1 MRSQKTKINLL
12 FIGDPDS
19 GYLSNINSLSLH
31 QISIFMSFE
40 SLGLSHNIIHSVK
53 KLGYLKPFPIQEQA
67 VPVILQGKDLMGIA
81 QTGSGKTACFVMPIL
96 EKLQNSEVK
105 KDRNVQ
111 VLILVPTRE
120 LAIQIDEVF
129 RAFTENLKRDIRT
142 MAVYGG
148 VSINPQMKGMFGV
161 EILIATPGRLLDLID
176 HNALSI
182 SGIQHLV
189 IDEADKMFQ
198 LGFGEEMNK
207 LFAMMPVVKQTTL
220 FSATLN
226 DKVSE
231 MKERLSINPVIIE
244 IKKEEVEIDNIEQLA
259 YHVSPENKG
268 PFLRYLIKEKKVEK
282 ALIFV
287 SSTRSADNL
296 VEKLKKNKIKA
307 VAIHSQKSQGARR
320 NNLEEFKVNG
330 AQILVATDLI
340 GRGIH
345 IESLP
350 CVINYELP
358 RSPLDY
364 IHRIGRTGRAGEKGT
379 AINILTDDELQHF
392 RVIQK
397 KMGRKVTLQRTE
409 GVDLHGY

>member
-1 MRSQKTKINLL
+1 
-12 FIGDPDS
+12 
-19 GYLSNINSLSLH
+19 
-31 QISIFMSFE
+31 MSFE
-40 SLGLSHNIIHSVK
+40 SLGLSHNIIRSVK

-81 QTGSGKTACFVMPIL
+81 QTGSGKTACFVMPVL
-96 EKLQNSEVK
+96 EKLQNAEVK

-129 RAFTENLKRDIRT
+129 RAFTDNLKREIRT

-148 VSINPQMKGMFGV
+148 VSINPQMKGLFGV
-161 EILIATPGRLLDLID
+161 EVLIATPGRLLDLID

-182 SGIQHLV
+182 SGIKHLIV
-189 IDEADKMFQ
+189 DEADKMFQ
-198 LGFGEEMNK
+198 LGFEEELNK
-207 LFAMMPVVKQTTL
+207 LFALMPVAKQTTL

-226 DKVSE
+226 DKVAE
-231 MKERLSINPVIIE
+231 IKERLAINPTLIE

-259 YHVSPENKG
+259 YHVSPESKG

-282 ALIFV
+282 ALVFV

-364 IHRIGRTGRAGEKGT
+364 VHRIGRTGRANEKGT
-379 AINILTDDELQHF
+379 AISILTDDELQHF

-397 KMGRKVTLQRTE
+397 KMGRKVPLQRTE
-409 GVDLHGY
+409 GLDLHGY

>member
-1 MRSQKTKINLL
+1 
-12 FIGDPDS
+12 
-19 GYLSNINSLSLH
+19 
-31 QISIFMSFE
+31 MSFE
-40 SLGLSHNIIHSVK
+40 SLGLSHNIIRSVN

-96 EKLQNSEVK
+96 EKLQNAEVK

-129 RAFTENLKRDIRT
+129 RAFTENLKREIRT

-161 EILIATPGRLLDLID
+161 EVLIATPGRLLDLID

-198 LGFGEEMNK
+198 LGFGEEMNM
-207 LFAMMPVVKQTTL
+207 LFGMMPVVKQTTL

-231 MKERLSINPVIIE
+231 MKERLSINPTIIE

-268 PFLRYLIKEKKVEK
+268 PFLRYLINEKKVEK

-307 VAIHSQKSQGARR
+307 VAIHSQKSQGARK

-330 AQILVATDLI
+330 AQILVATDLL

-364 IHRIGRTGRAGEKGT
+364 IHRIGRTGRANEKGT
-379 AINILTDDELQHF
+379 AISILTDDELQHF

-409 GVDLHGY
+409 GIDLHGY

>member
-1 MRSQKTKINLL
+1 
-12 FIGDPDS
+12 
-19 GYLSNINSLSLH
+19 
-31 QISIFMSFE
+31 MSFE
-40 SLGLSHNIIHSVK
+40 SLGLSHNIIRSVK

-67 VPVILQGKDLMGIA
+67 VPIILQGKDLMGIA

-105 KDRNVQ
+105 KDRNIQ
-111 VLILVPTRE
+111 ILILVPTRE
-120 LAIQIDEVF
+120 LAIQIDDVF
-129 RAFTENLKRDIRT
+129 RAFTENLKREVRT

-161 EILIATPGRLLDLID
+161 EVLIATPGRLLDLID

-182 SGIQHLV
+182 SEIKHLV

-207 LFAMMPVVKQTTL
+207 LFALMPVAKQTTL

-226 DKVSE
+226 DKVAE
-231 MKERLSINPVIIE
+231 MKERLSINPTIIE

-364 IHRIGRTGRAGEKGT
+364 IHRIGRTGRANEKGT
-379 AINILTDDELQHF
+379 AISILTDDELQHF

-409 GVDLHGY
+409 GIDLHGY

>member
-1 MRSQKTKINLL
+1 
-12 FIGDPDS
+12 
-19 GYLSNINSLSLH
+19 
-31 QISIFMSFE
+31 MSFE

-53 KLGYLKPFPIQEQA
+53 KMGYLKPFPIQEQA

-96 EKLQNSEVK
+96 EKLQNAEVK
-105 KDRNVQ
+105 KDRNIE

-120 LAIQIDEVF
+120 LAIQIEDVF
-129 RAFTENLKRDIRT
+129 KAFKDNLKREIQT

-148 VSINPQMKGMFGV
+148 VSINPQMKGMYGV
-161 EILIATPGRLLDLID
+161 EVLIATPGRLLDLID

-182 SGIQHLV
+182 SRIKHLV
-189 IDEADKMFQ
+189 VDEADKMFQ

-207 LFAMMPVVKQTTL
+207 LFAMMPVAKQTTL

-226 DKVSE
+226 DKVAE
-231 MKERLSINPVIIE
+231 IKERLSINPVMIE

-259 YHVSPENKG
+259 YHVAPENKG

-287 SSTRSADNL
+287 SSTKSADNL

-379 AINILTDDELQHF
+379 AISILTDDELQHF

-397 KMGRKVTLQRTE
+397 KMGKKVTLQRTE
-409 GVDLHGY
+409 DIDLHGY

>member
-1 MRSQKTKINLL
+1 
-12 FIGDPDS
+12 
-19 GYLSNINSLSLH
+19 
-31 QISIFMSFE
+31 MSFE
-40 SLGLSHNIIHSVK
+40 SLGLSHNIIRSVN

-96 EKLQNSEVK
+96 EKLQNADVK
-105 KDRNVQ
+105 KGRNIQ

-129 RAFTENLKRDIRT
+129 KAFTGNLKREIRT

-161 EILIATPGRLLDLID
+161 EVLIATPGRLLDLID

-182 SGIQHLV
+182 SGIRHLV

-207 LFAMMPVVKQTTL
+207 LFALMPVVKQTTL

-226 DKVSE
+226 DKVAE
-231 MKERLSINPVIIE
+231 MKEKLSINPVIIE
-244 IKKEEVEIDNIEQLA
+244 IKKEEVEIENIEQLA
-259 YHVSPENKG
+259 YHVAPENKG

-282 ALIFV
+282 ALVFV

-345 IESLP
+345 IESMP

-364 IHRIGRTGRAGEKGT
+364 IHRIGRTGRANEKGT
-379 AINILTDDELQHF
+379 AISILTDDELQHF

-397 KMGRKVTLQRTE
+397 KMGKKVTLQRTE
-409 GVDLHGY
+409 GIDLHGY

>member
-1 MRSQKTKINLL
+1 
-12 FIGDPDS
+12 
-19 GYLSNINSLSLH
+19 
-31 QISIFMSFE
+31 MSFE
-40 SLGLSHNIIHSVK
+40 SLGLSQNIIRSVK

-96 EKLQNSEVK
+96 EKLQNAEVK

-120 LAIQIDEVF
+120 LAIQIDEVC
-129 RAFTENLKRDIRT
+129 RAFTENLKREVRT

-161 EILIATPGRLLDLID
+161 EVLIATPGRLLDLID

-182 SGIQHLV
+182 SGIKHLV

-207 LFAMMPVVKQTTL
+207 LFAMMPVAKQTIL

-226 DKVSE
+226 DKVAE
-231 MKERLSINPVIIE
+231 MKERLSINPTIIE

-282 ALIFV
+282 ALVFV

-320 NNLEEFKVNG
+320 NNLEEFKVDG

-364 IHRIGRTGRAGEKGT
+364 IHRIGRTGRANEKGT
-379 AINILTDDELQHF
+379 AISILTDDELQHF

-409 GVDLHGY
+409 GIDLHGY

>member
-1 MRSQKTKINLL
+1 
-12 FIGDPDS
+12 
-19 GYLSNINSLSLH
+19 
-31 QISIFMSFE
+31 MSFE
-40 SLGLSHNIIHSVK
+40 SLGLSHNIIRSVN

-96 EKLQNSEVK
+96 EKLQNSEIK

-129 RAFTENLKRDIRT
+129 RAFTENLKREVRT

-409 GVDLHGY
+409 GIDLHGY

>member
-1 MRSQKTKINLL
+1 
-12 FIGDPDS
+12 
-19 GYLSNINSLSLH
+19 
-31 QISIFMSFE
+31 MSFE
-40 SLGLSHNIIHSVK
+40 SLGLSSNIIHSVK

-67 VPVILQGKDLMGIA
+67 IPVILQGKDLVGIA

-96 EKLQNSEVK
+96 EKLQNAEVK
-105 KDRNVQ
+105 KDRNAQ

-129 RAFTENLKRDIRT
+129 RTFTENLKREIRT

-148 VSINPQMKGMFGV
+148 VSINPQMKGLFGV
-161 EILIATPGRLLDLID
+161 EVLIATPGRLLDLID

-198 LGFGEEMNK
+198 LGFGEEMDK
-207 LFAMMPVVKQTTL
+207 LFGMMPVMKQTTL
-220 FSATLN
+220 FSATL
-226 DKVSE
+226 DGKVSE
-231 MKERLSINPVIIE
+231 MKKRISMNPTLIE
-244 IKKEEVEIDNIEQLA
+244 IKKEEVEIDHIEQLA
-259 YHVSPENKG
+259 YHVAPENKG

-287 SSTRSADNL
+287 SSTKSADNL

-397 KMGRKVTLQRTE
+397 KMGKKVTLQRTE
-409 GVDLHGY
+409 GIDLHGY

>member
-1 MRSQKTKINLL
+1 
-12 FIGDPDS
+12 
-19 GYLSNINSLSLH
+19 
-31 QISIFMSFE
+31 MSFE
-40 SLGLSHNIIHSVK
+40 SLGLSSNIIRSVK

-67 VPVILQGKDLMGIA
+67 VPVILHGKNLMGIA

-96 EKLQNSEVK
+96 DKLQKTEVK
-105 KDRNVQ
+105 KDRKVQ

-129 RAFTENLKRDIRT
+129 KAFTDNLNREIRT

-161 EILIATPGRLLDLID
+161 EVLIATPGRLLDLID
-176 HNALSI
+176 HNAVSI
-182 SGIQHLV
+182 STIQHLV

-207 LFAMMPVVKQTTL
+207 LFAMMPVAKQVTL

-231 MKERLSINPVIIE
+231 IKERLSIDPVIIE
-244 IKKEEVEIDNIEQLA
+244 IKKEEVEIDHIEQLA
-259 YHVSPENKG
+259 YHVAPENKG

-364 IHRIGRTGRAGEKGT
+364 VHRIGRTGRAGETGT
-379 AINILTDDELQHF
+379 AISILTDEELQHF

-397 KMGRKVTLQRTE
+397 KMGKKVTLQRTE
-409 GVDLHGY
+409 DINLHGY

>member
-1 MRSQKTKINLL
+1 
-12 FIGDPDS
+12 
-19 GYLSNINSLSLH
+19 
-31 QISIFMSFE
+31 MSFE
-40 SLGLSHNIIHSVK
+40 SLGLSHNIIRSVN

-96 EKLQNSEVK
+96 EKLQNAEVK

-129 RAFTENLKRDIRT
+129 RAFTENLKREVRT

-161 EILIATPGRLLDLID
+161 EVLIATPGRLLDLID

-231 MKERLSINPVIIE
+231 MKERLSINPTVIE

-364 IHRIGRTGRAGEKGT
+364 IHRIGRTGRANEKGT
-379 AINILTDDELQHF
+379 AISILTDDELQHF

-397 KMGRKVTLQRTE
+397 KMGKKVTLQRTE
-409 GVDLHGY
+409 GIDLHGY

>member
-1 MRSQKTKINLL
+1 
-12 FIGDPDS
+12 
-19 GYLSNINSLSLH
+19 
-31 QISIFMSFE
+31 MSFE
-40 SLGLSHNIIHSVK
+40 SLGLSPNIIRSVK

-105 KDRNVQ
+105 KGRNVQ

-120 LAIQIDEVF
+120 LAIQIDEVC
-129 RAFTENLKRDIRT
+129 RAFTDNLKREIRT

-161 EILIATPGRLLDLID
+161 EVLIATPGRLLDLID

-207 LFAMMPVVKQTTL
+207 LFAMMPVVKQTIL

-231 MKERLSINPVIIE
+231 MKERLSIDPVIVE

-259 YHVSPENKG
+259 YHVSPEKKG
-268 PFLRYLIKEKKVEK
+268 PFLRYLIKEKNIEK

-320 NNLEEFKVNG
+320 NNLEEFKGKG

-350 CVINYELP
+350 YVINYELP

-364 IHRIGRTGRAGEKGT
+364 IHRIGRTGRANEKGT
-379 AINILTDDELQHF
+379 AITILTDDELQHF

-409 GVDLHGY
+409 DVDLHGY

>member
-1 MRSQKTKINLL
+1 
-12 FIGDPDS
+12 
-19 GYLSNINSLSLH
+19 
-31 QISIFMSFE
+31 MSFE
-40 SLGLSHNIIHSVK
+40 SLGLSHNIIRSVK

-67 VPVILQGKDLMGIA
+67 IPVILQGKDLMGIA

-96 EKLQNSEVK
+96 EKLQNAEVK

-129 RAFTENLKRDIRT
+129 RAFTENLKREIRT

-148 VSINPQMKGMFGV
+148 VSINPQMKGMFGI

-207 LFAMMPVVKQTTL
+207 LFTLMPVAKQTTL

-231 MKERLSINPVIIE
+231 MKERLSINPTMIE
-244 IKKEEVEIDNIEQLA
+244 IKQEEVEIDNIEQLA

-358 RSPLDY
+358 RSPSDY
-364 IHRIGRTGRAGEKGT
+364 IHRIGRTGRANEKGT
-379 AINILTDDELQHF
+379 AISILTDDELQHF

-397 KMGRKVTLQRTE
+397 KMGKKVTLQRT
-409 GVDLHGY
+409 GDIDLHGY

>member
-1 MRSQKTKINLL
+1 
-12 FIGDPDS
+12 
-19 GYLSNINSLSLH
+19 
-31 QISIFMSFE
+31 MSFE

-96 EKLQNSEVK
+96 EKLQNAEVK

-120 LAIQIDEVF
+120 LAVQIDEVF
-129 RAFTENLKRDIRT
+129 RAFTDNLKREVRT

-198 LGFGEEMNK
+198 LGFGEEMDK
-207 LFAMMPVVKQTTL
+207 LFAMMPVAKQTTL

-226 DKVSE
+226 DKVAE
-231 MKERLSINPVIIE
+231 MKERLSINPTIIE
-244 IKKEEVEIDNIEQLA
+244 IKKEEIEIDNIEQLA

-379 AINILTDDELQHF
+379 AISILTDDELQHF

-397 KMGRKVTLQRTE
+397 KMGKKVTLQRTE
-409 GVDLHGY
+409 DINLHGY

>member
-1 MRSQKTKINLL
+1 
-12 FIGDPDS
+12 
-19 GYLSNINSLSLH
+19 
-31 QISIFMSFE
+31 MSFE
-40 SLGLSHNIIHSVK
+40 SLGLSHNIIRSVN

-96 EKLQNSEVK
+96 EKLQNAEVK
-105 KDRNVQ
+105 KDRNVE

-129 RAFTENLKRDIRT
+129 RAFTDNLKREIRT

-161 EILIATPGRLLDLID
+161 EVIIATPGRLLDLIE
-176 HNALSI
+176 HKAVSI
-182 SGIQHLV
+182 SRIKHLV

-207 LFAMMPVVKQTTL
+207 LFAMMPVAKQTTL

-226 DKVSE
+226 DKVAE
-231 MKERLSINPVIIE
+231 MKERLSINPVMIE

-268 PFLRYLIKEKKVEK
+268 PFLRYLIKEKNIEK

-320 NNLEEFKVNG
+320 NNLEEFKSSG

-350 CVINYELP
+350 YVINYELP

-364 IHRIGRTGRAGEKGT
+364 IHRIGRTGRANEKGT

-397 KMGRKVTLQRTE
+397 KMGKKVTLQRTE
-409 GVDLHGY
+409 DVNLHGY

>member
-1 MRSQKTKINLL
+1 
-12 FIGDPDS
+12 
-19 GYLSNINSLSLH
+19 
-31 QISIFMSFE
+31 MSFE
-40 SLGLSHNIIHSVK
+40 SLGLSHPIIRSVK

-81 QTGSGKTACFVMPIL
+81 QTGSGKTACFVMPVL
-96 EKLQNSEVK
+96 EKLQNAEVK
-105 KDRNVQ
+105 KDRNIQ
-111 VLILVPTRE
+111 VLVLVPTRE

-129 RAFTENLKRDIRT
+129 RAFTDNLKREIRT

-148 VSINPQMKGMFGV
+148 VSINPQMKGLFGV
-161 EILIATPGRLLDLID
+161 EVLIATPGRLLDLID
-176 HNALSI
+176 HNAVSI
-182 SGIQHLV
+182 SGIRHLI

-198 LGFGEEMNK
+198 LGFGEELDK
-207 LFAMMPVVKQTTL
+207 LFAMMPVAKQTTL

-226 DKVSE
+226 DKVAE
-231 MKERLSINPVIIE
+231 IKERLTINPVIIE

-259 YHVSPENKG
+259 YHVSPERKG

-282 ALIFV
+282 ALVFV

-320 NNLEEFKVNG
+320 NNLEEFKVDG

-364 IHRIGRTGRAGEKGT
+364 IHRIGRTGRANEKGT
-379 AINILTDDELQHF
+379 AISILTDDELQHF

-397 KMGRKVTLQRTE
+397 KMGKKVPLQRTE
-409 GVDLHGY
+409 GLDLHGY

>member
-1 MRSQKTKINLL
+1 
-12 FIGDPDS
+12 
-19 GYLSNINSLSLH
+19 
-31 QISIFMSFE
+31 MSFE

-67 VPVILQGKDLMGIA
+67 IPVILQGKDLMGIA

-96 EKLQNSEVK
+96 EKLQNAEVK
-105 KDRNVQ
+105 KDRNIQ
-111 VLILVPTRE
+111 ILILVPTRE

-129 RAFTENLKRDIRT
+129 RAFTDNLKREIRT

-161 EILIATPGRLLDLID
+161 EVLIATPGRLLDLID
-176 HNALSI
+176 HKALSI
-182 SGIQHLV
+182 SEIQHLV

-207 LFAMMPVVKQTTL
+207 LFAQMPVMKQTTL
-220 FSATLN
+220 FSATLD

-231 MKERLSINPVIIE
+231 MKERLSINPTLIE

-287 SSTRSADNL
+287 SSTKSADNL

-397 KMGRKVTLQRTE
+397 KMGKKVTLQRTE
-409 GVDLHGY
+409 GIDLHGY

>member
-1 MRSQKTKINLL
+1 
-12 FIGDPDS
+12 
-19 GYLSNINSLSLH
+19 
-31 QISIFMSFE
+31 MSFE
-40 SLGLSHNIIHSVK
+40 SLGLSHNIIRSVN

-129 RAFTENLKRDIRT
+129 RAFTENLKREIRT

-161 EILIATPGRLLDLID
+161 EVLIATPGRLLDLID

-182 SGIQHLV
+182 SGIKHLV

-231 MKERLSINPVIIE
+231 MKERLSINPTIIE

-364 IHRIGRTGRAGEKGT
+364 IHRIGRTGRANEKGT
-379 AINILTDDELQHF
+379 AISILTDDELQHF

-397 KMGRKVTLQRTE
+397 KMGKKVPLQRTE
-409 GVDLHGY
+409 GIDLHGY

>member
-1 MRSQKTKINLL
+1 
-12 FIGDPDS
+12 
-19 GYLSNINSLSLH
+19 
-31 QISIFMSFE
+31 MSFE
-40 SLGLSHNIIHSVK
+40 TLGLSSNIIHSVK

-67 VPVILQGKDLMGIA
+67 VSVILQGKDLMGIA

-96 EKLQNSEVK
+96 DKLQNDEVK

-111 VLILVPTRE
+111 VLVLVPTRE

-129 RAFTENLKRDIRT
+129 RAFTDNLKREIRT

-148 VSINPQMKGMFGV
+148 VSINPQMKGLYGV
-161 EILIATPGRLLDLID
+161 EVLIATPGRLLDLID
-176 HNALSI
+176 HNALRI
-182 SGIQHLV
+182 SEIKHLV

-198 LGFGEEMNK
+198 LGFGEEMDK
-207 LFAMMPVVKQTTL
+207 LFALMPDKKQTTM
-220 FSATLN
+220 FSATLD
-226 DKVSE
+226 DKVDA
-231 MKERLSINPVIIE
+231 MKQRLSNNPTLIE
-244 IKKEEVEIDNIEQLA
+244 IKKEEVEIDDIEQLA

-379 AINILTDDELQHF
+379 AISILTDDELQHF

-397 KMGRKVTLQRTE
+397 KMGKKITLQRTE
-409 GVDLHGY
+409 GLDLHGY

>member
-1 MRSQKTKINLL
+1 
-12 FIGDPDS
+12 
-19 GYLSNINSLSLH
+19 
-31 QISIFMSFE
+31 MSFE
-40 SLGLSHNIIHSVK
+40 SLGLSSNIIRSIK
-53 KLGYLKPFPIQEQA
+53 KLGYLKPFPVQEQA

-81 QTGSGKTACFVMPIL
+81 ETGSGKTACFVMPIL
-96 EKLQNSEVK
+96 EKLQDADVK
-105 KDRNVQ
+105 KNRNVQ
-111 VLILVPTRE
+111 ALILVPTRE

-129 RAFTENLKRDIRT
+129 RAFTDGLKREIRT

-161 EILIATPGRLLDLID
+161 EVLIATPGRLLDLIE

-182 SGIQHLV
+182 SEIKHLV
-189 IDEADKMFQ
+189 VDEADKMFQ
-198 LGFGEEMNK
+198 LGFEEEMK
-207 LFAMMPVVKQTTL
+207 RLFAMMPVAKQTIL

-226 DKVSE
+226 DKVAE
-231 MKERLSINPVIIE
+231 LKERLSIDPVVIE
-244 IKKEEVEIDNIEQLA
+244 IKKEKVEIENIEQLA
-259 YHVSPENKG
+259 YHVAPENKG

-282 ALIFV
+282 ALVFV

-364 IHRIGRTGRAGEKGT
+364 IHRIGRTGRAHEKGT
-379 AINILTDDELQHF
+379 AISILTDDELQHF

-397 KMGRKVTLQRTE
+397 KMGRKVPLQRTE
-409 GVDLHGY
+409 GLDLHGY

>member
-1 MRSQKTKINLL
+1 
-12 FIGDPDS
+12 
-19 GYLSNINSLSLH
+19 
-31 QISIFMSFE
+31 MSFE
-40 SLGLSHNIIHSVK
+40 SLGLSHNIIRSVK

-67 VPVILQGKDLMGIA
+67 VPVILEGKDLMGIA

-96 EKLQNSEVK
+96 EKLQNAEVK
-105 KDRNVQ
+105 KNRNVQ

-129 RAFTENLKRDIRT
+129 RAFTENLKREVRT

-161 EILIATPGRLLDLID
+161 EVLIGTPGRLLDLID

-182 SGIQHLV
+182 SGIKHLV

-207 LFAMMPVVKQTTL
+207 LFAMMPVAKQTTL

-226 DKVSE
+226 DKVAE
-231 MKERLSINPVIIE
+231 MKERLSINPTIIE

-259 YHVSPENKG
+259 YHVAPENKG

-364 IHRIGRTGRAGEKGT
+364 IHRIGRTGRANEKGT
-379 AINILTDDELQHF
+379 AISILTDDELQHF

-409 GVDLHGY
+409 GIDLHGY

>member
-1 MRSQKTKINLL
+1 
-12 FIGDPDS
+12 
-19 GYLSNINSLSLH
+19 
-31 QISIFMSFE
+31 MSFE
-40 SLGLSHNIIHSVK
+40 SLGLSHNIIRSVN

-67 VPVILQGKDLMGIA
+67 VPVILKGKDLMGIA
-81 QTGSGKTACFVMPIL
+81 ETGSGKTASFVMPIL
-96 EKLQNSEVK
+96 EKLQNAEVK

-129 RAFTENLKRDIRT
+129 RAFTENLKREIRT

-161 EILIATPGRLLDLID
+161 EVLIATPGRLLDLID

-207 LFAMMPVVKQTTL
+207 LFALMPVARQTTL

-231 MKERLSINPVIIE
+231 MKERLSINPTIIE

-259 YHVSPENKG
+259 YHVSPEDKG

-397 KMGRKVTLQRTE
+397 KMGKKITLQRT
-409 GVDLHGY
+409 GDIDLHGY

>member
-1 MRSQKTKINLL
+1 
-12 FIGDPDS
+12 
-19 GYLSNINSLSLH
+19 
-31 QISIFMSFE
+31 MSFE
-40 SLGLSHNIIHSVK
+40 SLGISNNIINSVK

-67 VPVILQGKDLMGIA
+67 IPVILEGKDLMGIA

-96 EKLQNSEVK
+96 EKLQNAEVK
-105 KDRNVQ
+105 KDRNIQ
-111 VLILVPTRE
+111 ILILVPTRE

-129 RAFTENLKRDIRT
+129 RAFTDNLTRDIRT

-161 EILIATPGRLLDLID
+161 EVLIATPGRLLDLIE

-207 LFAMMPVVKQTTL
+207 LFGLMPVMKQVTL
-220 FSATLN
+220 FSATLD

-231 MKERLSINPVIIE
+231 MKERLSINPTLIE
-244 IKKEEVEIDNIEQLA
+244 IKKEEVQIDDIEQLA

-268 PFLRYLIKEKKVEK
+268 PFLRYLIKEKRVEK

-307 VAIHSQKSQGARR
+307 VAIHGQKSQGARR

-330 AQILVATDLI
+330 AQILVATDLL

-345 IESLP
+345 IDALP

-392 RVIQK
+392 SVIQK
-397 KMGRKVTLQRTE
+397 KMGKKVTLQRTE
-409 GVDLHGY
+409 GIDLHGY

>member
-1 MRSQKTKINLL
+1 
-12 FIGDPDS
+12 
-19 GYLSNINSLSLH
+19 
-31 QISIFMSFE
+31 MSFE
-40 SLGLSHNIIHSVK
+40 SLGLSHNIIRSVK

-67 VPVILQGKDLMGIA
+67 VPVILEGKDLMGIA

-96 EKLQNSEVK
+96 EKLQNAEVK
-105 KDRNVQ
+105 KNRNVQ

-129 RAFTENLKRDIRT
+129 RAFTENLKREVRT

-161 EILIATPGRLLDLID
+161 EVLIATPGRLLDLID

-182 SGIQHLV
+182 SGIKHLV

-207 LFAMMPVVKQTTL
+207 LFAMMPVAKQTTL

-226 DKVSE
+226 DKVAE
-231 MKERLSINPVIIE
+231 MKERLSINPTIIE

-259 YHVSPENKG
+259 YHVAPENKG

-364 IHRIGRTGRAGEKGT
+364 IHRIGRTGRANEKGT
-379 AINILTDDELQHF
+379 AISILTDDELQHF

-409 GVDLHGY
+409 GIDLHGY

>member
-1 MRSQKTKINLL
+1 
-12 FIGDPDS
+12 
-19 GYLSNINSLSLH
+19 
-31 QISIFMSFE
+31 MSFE
-40 SLGLSHNIIHSVK
+40 SLGLSHNIIRSVK

-96 EKLQNSEVK
+96 EKLQNEEVK

-129 RAFTENLKRDIRT
+129 KAFTENLKRDIRT

-161 EILIATPGRLLDLID
+161 EVLIATPGRLLDLID

-182 SGIQHLV
+182 SRIQHLV

-207 LFAMMPVVKQTTL
+207 LFAMMPVAKQTTL

-231 MKERLSINPVIIE
+231 MKERLSINPTIIE

-259 YHVSPENKG
+259 YHVAPENKG
-268 PFLRYLIKEKKVEK
+268 PFLRYLIKEKNIEK
-282 ALIFV
+282 AIIFV

-320 NNLEEFKVNG
+320 NNLEEFKGKG

-345 IESLP
+345 IEALP
-350 CVINYELP
+350 YVINYELP

-364 IHRIGRTGRAGEKGT
+364 VHRIGRTGRAHEKGT
-379 AINILTDDELQHF
+379 AISILTDDELQHF

-397 KMGRKVTLQRTE
+397 KMGKKVTLQRTE
-409 GVDLHGY
+409 DINLHGY

>member
-1 MRSQKTKINLL
+1 
-12 FIGDPDS
+12 
-19 GYLSNINSLSLH
+19 
-31 QISIFMSFE
+31 MSFE
-40 SLGLSHNIIHSVK
+40 SLGLSSNIIHSVK

-67 VPVILQGKDLMGIA
+67 IPVILQGKDLMGIA

-96 EKLQNSEVK
+96 EKLQNAEVK

-129 RAFTENLKRDIRT
+129 RAFTENLKREIRT

-161 EILIATPGRLLDLID
+161 EVLIATPGRLLDLID

-198 LGFGEEMNK
+198 LGFGEEMDK
-207 LFAMMPVVKQTTL
+207 LFGMMPVMKQTTL
-220 FSATLN
+220 FSATLD

-231 MKERLSINPVIIE
+231 MKKRISMNPTLIE

-259 YHVSPENKG
+259 YHVSPEDKG

-282 ALIFV
+282 ALVFV
-287 SSTRSADNL
+287 SSTKSADNL

-397 KMGRKVTLQRTE
+397 KMGKKVTLQRTE
-409 GVDLHGY
+409 GIDLHGY

>member
-1 MRSQKTKINLL
+1 
-12 FIGDPDS
+12 
-19 GYLSNINSLSLH
+19 
-31 QISIFMSFE
+31 MSFE
-40 SLGLSHNIIHSVK
+40 SLGLSHNIIRSVK

-96 EKLQNSEVK
+96 EKLQNTEVK

-129 RAFTENLKRDIRT
+129 RAFTDNLKREIRT

-148 VSINPQMKGMFGV
+148 VSINPQMKGLFGV
-161 EILIATPGRLLDLID
+161 EVLIATPGRLLDLID

-182 SGIQHLV
+182 SGIRHLV

-207 LFAMMPVVKQTTL
+207 LFAMMPVARQTIL

-231 MKERLSINPVIIE
+231 MKERLSINPTIVE

-259 YHVSPENKG
+259 YHVAPENKG

-287 SSTRSADNL
+287 SSTRAADNL

-320 NNLEEFKVNG
+320 NNLEEFKSNG

-364 IHRIGRTGRAGEKGT
+364 IHRIGRTGRAHEKGT
-379 AINILTDDELQHF
+379 AITILTDDELQHF

-409 GVDLHGY
+409 DVNLHGY

>member
-1 MRSQKTKINLL
+1 
-12 FIGDPDS
+12 
-19 GYLSNINSLSLH
+19 
-31 QISIFMSFE
+31 MSFE
-40 SLGLSHNIIHSVK
+40 SLGLSHNIIRSVN

-129 RAFTENLKRDIRT
+129 RAFTENLKREIRT

-207 LFAMMPVVKQTTL
+207 LFALMPVAKQTTL

-244 IKKEEVEIDNIEQLA
+244 IKKEEVDIDNIEQLA

-364 IHRIGRTGRAGEKGT
+364 IHRIGRTGRAGEKGA
-379 AINILTDDELQHF
+379 AITILTDDELQHF

-409 GVDLHGY
+409 GIDLHGY

>member
-1 MRSQKTKINLL
+1 
-12 FIGDPDS
+12 
-19 GYLSNINSLSLH
+19 
-31 QISIFMSFE
+31 MSFE
-40 SLGLSHNIIHSVK
+40 SLGLSHNIIKSVK
-53 KLGYLKPFPIQEQA
+53 KLGYLKPFPIQEQSI
-67 VPVILQGKDLMGIA
+67 PVILQGKDLVGIA

-96 EKLQNSEVK
+96 EKLQNAEVK
-105 KDRNVQ
+105 KDRNIQ

-120 LAIQIDEVF
+120 LAIQIDDVF
-129 RAFTENLKRDIRT
+129 RAFTDNLKRDVRT

-148 VSINPQMKGMFGV
+148 VSINPQMKGMMGV
-161 EILIATPGRLLDLID
+161 EVLIATPGRLLDLID

-182 SGIQHLV
+182 SKIQHLV

-207 LFAMMPVVKQTTL
+207 LFAMMPVAKQTTL
-220 FSATLN
+220 FTATLD

-231 MKERLSINPVIIE
+231 MKARLSINPTLIE

-345 IESLP
+345 IDSLP
-350 CVINYELP
+350 FVINYELP

-397 KMGRKVTLQRTE
+397 KMGKKVTLQRT
-409 GVDLHGY
+409 GDINLHGY

>member
-1 MRSQKTKINLL
+1 
-12 FIGDPDS
+12 
-19 GYLSNINSLSLH
+19 
-31 QISIFMSFE
+31 MSFE

-67 VPVILQGKDLMGIA
+67 VPVILKGKDLMGIA

-96 EKLQNSEVK
+96 EKLQNTEVK

-129 RAFTENLKRDIRT
+129 RAFTDNLKREVRT

-161 EILIATPGRLLDLID
+161 EVLIATPGRLLDLID
-176 HNALSI
+176 HKALSI
-182 SGIQHLV
+182 SQIKHLV

-207 LFAMMPVVKQTTL
+207 LFAMMPVAKQTTL

-226 DKVSE
+226 DKVAE
-231 MKERLSINPVIIE
+231 MKERLSINPTIIE
-244 IKKEEVEIDNIEQLA
+244 IRKEEVEIENIEQLA

-379 AINILTDDELQHF
+379 AISILTDDELQHF

-397 KMGRKVTLQRTE
+397 KMGKKVTLQRTE
-409 GVDLHGY
+409 DINLHGY

>member
-1 MRSQKTKINLL
+1 
-12 FIGDPDS
+12 
-19 GYLSNINSLSLH
+19 
-31 QISIFMSFE
+31 MSFE
-40 SLGLSHNIIHSVK
+40 SLGLSHNIIRSVN

-96 EKLQNSEVK
+96 EKLQNSEAK
-105 KDRNVQ
+105 KGRNVQ

-129 RAFTENLKRDIRT
+129 RAFTENLKREIRT

-161 EILIATPGRLLDLID
+161 EVLIATPGRLLDLID

-182 SGIQHLV
+182 SEIQHLV

-207 LFAMMPVVKQTTL
+207 LFAMMPMVKQTTL

-231 MKERLSINPVIIE
+231 MKERLSINPTIIE

-364 IHRIGRTGRAGEKGT
+364 IHRIGRTGRANEKGT

-397 KMGRKVTLQRTE
+397 KMGKKVPLQRTE
-409 GVDLHGY
+409 GIDLHGY

>member
-1 MRSQKTKINLL
+1 
-12 FIGDPDS
+12 
-19 GYLSNINSLSLH
+19 
-31 QISIFMSFE
+31 MSFE
-40 SLGLSHNIIHSVK
+40 SLGLSSNIINSVK

-67 VPVILQGKDLMGIA
+67 IPVILQGKDLMGIA

-96 EKLQNSEVK
+96 EKLQNTEVK

-129 RAFTENLKRDIRT
+129 RAFTDNLKREVRT

-161 EILIATPGRLLDLID
+161 EVLIATPGRLLDLID
-176 HNALSI
+176 NNALSI

-198 LGFGEEMNK
+198 LGFGDEMNK
-207 LFAMMPVVKQTTL
+207 LFGLMPAMKQTTL
-220 FSATLN
+220 FSATLD

-231 MKERLSINPVIIE
+231 MKQRLSINPTLIE
-244 IKKEEVEIDNIEQLA
+244 IKKEEVELDDIEQLA
-259 YHVSPENKG
+259 FHVSPENKG

-287 SSTRSADNL
+287 SSTKSADNL

-330 AQILVATDLI
+330 AQILVATDLL

-345 IESLP
+345 IDSLP

-379 AINILTDDELQHF
+379 AISILTDDELQHF

-397 KMGRKVTLQRTE
+397 KMGKKVTLQRTE
-409 GVDLHGY
+409 GIELHGY

>member
-1 MRSQKTKINLL
+1 
-12 FIGDPDS
+12 
-19 GYLSNINSLSLH
+19 
-31 QISIFMSFE
+31 MSFE

-67 VPVILQGKDLMGIA
+67 IPIILQGKDLMGIA
-81 QTGSGKTACFVMPIL
+81 ETGSGKTACFVMPIL
-96 EKLQNSEVK
+96 EKLQNAEVK

-129 RAFTENLKRDIRT
+129 RAFTENLKREIRT

-161 EILIATPGRLLDLID
+161 EVLIATPGRLLDLID

-182 SGIQHLV
+182 SEIKHLV

-207 LFAMMPVVKQTTL
+207 IFAKMPVMKQTIL
-220 FSATLN
+220 FSATLD

-231 MKERLSINPVIIE
+231 MKKRLSMNPTLIE
-244 IKKEEVEIDNIEQLA
+244 IKKEEVEIENIEQLA

-287 SSTRSADNL
+287 SSTKSADSL

-320 NNLEEFKVNG
+320 NNLEEFRVNG

-397 KMGRKVTLQRTE
+397 KMGKKITLERTE
-409 GVDLHGY
+409 GIDLHGY

>member
-1 MRSQKTKINLL
+1 
-12 FIGDPDS
+12 
-19 GYLSNINSLSLH
+19 
-31 QISIFMSFE
+31 MSFE
-40 SLGLSHNIIHSVK
+40 SLGLSHNIIRSVN

-129 RAFTENLKRDIRT
+129 RAFTENLKREIRT

-161 EILIATPGRLLDLID
+161 EVLIATPGRLLDLID

-364 IHRIGRTGRAGEKGT
+364 IHRIGRTGRANEKGT
-379 AINILTDDELQHF
+379 AISILTDDELQHF

-397 KMGRKVTLQRTE
+397 KMGKKVTLQRTE
-409 GVDLHGY
+409 GIDLHGY